1 MDFVHR
7 FRARRQSSSASTI
20 NGANAMKLKQYFA
33 KKSSHIAENS
43 GDQMGR
49 RVSDTESTTH
59 FAKDDEGVQV

>member
-1 MDFVHR
+1 
-7 FRARRQSSSASTI
+7 
-20 NGANAMKLKQYFA
+20 MKLKQYFA